1 MHAIIFAKIRLYRI
15 YIKNLQPSLLC
26 ELCALRA
33 LAVIFSGNY
42 TEKIRLDKSPAIEQC
57 SISERN
63 SADGPP
69 PIVYPCREVN
79 SYGYTCH
86 TIKFSADR

>member
-33 LAVIFSGNY
+33 LAVIFSDSN
-42 TEKIRLDKSPAIEQC
+42 TEKIRLDKSLSIEHC

-63 SADGPP
+63 SADELP
-69 PIVYPCREVN
+69 PIVYPCKEVN
-79 SYGYTCH
+79 LYGYTYRNFQFR
-86 TIKFSADR
+86 TEG